1 MIVRRT
7 TAISLC
13 VRVSESGVEVEVEV
27 DGDGDGDVREG
38 ESQGG
43 RCAVRQS
50 GRVTMDCQSVI
61 HT

>member
-1 MIVRRT
+1 MIVWRT

-13 VRVSESGVEVEVEV
+13 VLVSESDVEVEV
-27 DGDGDGDVREG
+27 DGDGDVREG

>member
-13 VRVSESGVEVEVEV
+13 VRVSESGVEVEV
-27 DGDGDGDVREG
+27 DGDGDVREG

>member
-13 VRVSESGVEVEVEV
+13 VRVSESDVEVEV
-27 DGDGDGDVREG
+27 DGDGDVREG